1 MGEGDFAVF
10 LKAGFVQVGVVVTV
24 EKGVEVVN
32 VRLRRG
38 GVGFRG
44 FRVRWPRAGRLFDG
58 VSPPSKTERNVPT
71 ARVRRVVVV
80 DYSCRSVF
88 RDVAAAPYD
97 FPNFI
102 ILGVFL
108 IQ

>member
-1 MGEGDFAVF
+1 MGDGDFAVF
-10 LKAGFVQVGVVVTV
+10 LNAGLVQVGVVVTV
-24 EKGVEVVN
+24 EKGVEVVD

-38 GVGFRG
+38 GVGFRS
-44 FRVRWPRAGRLFDG
+44 FRICRPRAGRLFDG
-58 VSPPSKTERNVPT
+58 VGVGTETVGDLLHIGIQ
-71 ARVRRVVVV
+71 RVVAV